1 MAKIIRFPRKPRK
14 KKREIGIV
22 PTADILKEVLFGK
35 EKKNTGK
42 IAEADHERQ
51 DK

>member
-1 MAKIIRFPRKPRK
+1 MAKIIRFPRKPR

-42 IAEADHERQ
+42 SAEEDHERQ